1 MGENPRDRRETCDT
15 GVALRSADGARR
27 GIEIVAR
34 GLRKW
39 FDGGLVR
46 ALDGVDL
53 HVHTGERVAITGPTG
68 CGKTT
73 LLSLLALLDQPDEGE
88 MELGGVPAAQLRP
101 AESWRA
107 ANVGIVFQLHHLL
120 PHLTVA
126 ENVALP
132 LTARALS
139 RRDRQERVAS
149 VLDRLALGHRAR
161 TLAAKLSGGE
171 RQLAAVARALIAQ
184 PALLFAD
191 EPTGSVDSGTG
202 QLILDHLLG
211 WCRAAGA
218 TLVLVTHDAAI
229 ARAMDRIV
237 VMRDGRIVDPGDNAV
252 LLHEDEDFER
262 IKAVRPLRP
271 MP

>member
-1 MGENPRDRRETCDT
+1 MTGEPDAHSNPDGGHCVSDFDA
-15 GVALRSADGARR
+15 GVRR

-34 GLRKW
+34 GLRKS

-53 HVHTGERVAITGPTG
+53 HVRAGETVALTGPTG

-73 LLSLLALLDQPDEGE
+73 LLSLLALLDEPDEGE
-88 MELGGVPAAQLRP
+88 LELGGVPAAQLRP
-101 AESWRA
+101 AEPWRA

-132 LTARALS
+132 LAVRTLS
-139 RRDRQERVAS
+139 RRDRRDRVAGM
-149 VLDRLALGHRAR
+149 LDRLALCHRAN

-171 RQLAAVARALIAQ
+171 RQLAAVARALIAR

-191 EPTGSVDSGTG
+191 EPTGSVDSATG
-202 QLILDHLLG
+202 QIILDHLLG
-211 WCRAAGA
+211 WCRETGA
-218 TLVLVTHDAAI
+218 TLVLVTHDAVI
-229 ARAMDRIV
+229 AGAMNRTIA
-237 VMRDGRIVDPGDNAV
+237 MRDGRMTGPN
-252 LLHEDEDFER
+252 
-262 IKAVRPLRP
+262 
-271 MP
+271 